1 MPYQVIYSSASST
14 PMQREDLEDIL
25 ERAQA
30 SNAASG
36 ITGALVY
43 VDECFLQ
50 VLEGSAEAVQ
60 TLMAKISTDLRHETV
75 TVLQA
80 QAVPARCFADWQMA
94 YVSATA
100 AQVAEWAGL
109 NVRTDLPDTL
119 DSMRVDRERALQA
132 MDGILA
138 VLMQQR
144 ASRTGAG

>member
-1 MPYQVIYSSASST
+1 
-14 PMQREDLEDIL
+14 MQREDLEDIL